1 MNQLQEALEQE
12 ETSPAIFKGALKVRA
27 SQINEEMKLAVAK
40 AAVESGVAR
49 V

>member
-12 ETSPAIFKGALKVRA
+12 TSPLSSKGALKVRA

-40 AAVESGVAR
+40 ASVESGVAR